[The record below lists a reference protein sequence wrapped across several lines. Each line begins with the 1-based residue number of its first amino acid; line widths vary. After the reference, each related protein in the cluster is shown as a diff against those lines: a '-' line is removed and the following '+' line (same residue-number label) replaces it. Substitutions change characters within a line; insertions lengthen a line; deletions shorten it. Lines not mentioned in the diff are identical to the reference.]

1 MQPLEQLSFFQ
12 NVNQIPLF
20 IPLKANHN
28 YINVF
33 LNFVISDKQCT
44 VLPELADES
53 TVSAIDSPGAQGT
66 HSSTYIYIRQYV
78 YNRK

>member
-1 MQPLEQLSFFQ
+1 MLIKYS
-12 NVNQIPLF
+12 F
-20 IPLKANHN
+20 IPLKANYN
-28 YINVF
+28 YINFF

-44 VLPELADES
+44 VLPELTDES

-66 HSSTYIYIRQYV
+66 QAVRMYIYIRQYV

>member
-1 MQPLEQLSFFQ
+1 MLIKYP
-12 NVNQIPLF
+12 F

-28 YINVF
+28 YINFF
-33 LNFVISDKQCT
+33 LNFVISDNQCT
-44 VLPELADES
+44 VLPGLADES
-53 TVSAIDSPGAQGT
+53 NVSAIYSPGAQCT

>member
-1 MQPLEQLSFFQ
+1 MLIKYP
-12 NVNQIPLF
+12 F

-28 YINVF
+28 YINFF

-66 HSSTYIYIRQYV
+66 HSSTYIYIYIYKAIRLQEKV
-78 YNRK
+78 MF